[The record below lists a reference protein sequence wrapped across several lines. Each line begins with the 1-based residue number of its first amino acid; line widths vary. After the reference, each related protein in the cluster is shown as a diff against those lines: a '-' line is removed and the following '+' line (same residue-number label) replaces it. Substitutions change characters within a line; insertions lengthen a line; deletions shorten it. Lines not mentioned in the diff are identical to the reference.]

1 MPQCI
6 VVKMY
11 RRFGEALYLKLV
23 YSFLFYTEDRGNMT
37 VSVYQTT
44 RCHIPEENKLRFH
57 LIQNVIRIRP
67 LQV

>member
-6 VVKMY
+6 VVKIY
-11 RRFGEALYLKLV
+11 RRFGAAFYLNLA
-23 YSFLFYTEDRGNMT
+23 YSLLFYTEDGGDMT

-44 RCHIPEENKLRFH
+44 RCHIPEENKLRFN

-67 LQV
+67 LPA